1 MQEFG
6 PIKSLPENIWL
17 SEGQFFWVFP
27 RAQSAL
33 FLISTLN
40 SFQGMLKVSSLQ
52 WSWCNLCR
60 SSWQV
65 PTSSQLGPFIATY
78 VTMFGGHFM
87 AIVSHGARNVHSQF
101 CQRLRRQATQCAVT
115 GPGLTSSKSLWTI
128 PVFLASWSRKMFP
141 LVVSSHILS
150 YIIAVIDLIWNC
162 ISAL

>member
-40 SFQGMLKVSSLQ
+40 SFQGVSKVSSLQ

-60 SSWQV
+60 GSWQV
-65 PTSSQLGPFIATY
+65 PTSSQQGPFTAIY
-78 VTMFGGHFM
+78 LTMFWGDFM
-87 AIVSHGARNVHSQF
+87 ATVICSAGQAHPQVQGRFHW
-101 CQRLRRQATQCAVT
+101 QATQCAVIGT
-115 GPGLTSSKSLWTI
+115 GLASSKSLWTM
-128 PVFLASWSRKMFP
+128 PVLLASWSRKIFP
-141 LVVSSHILS
+141 LVASSHI
-150 YIIAVIDLIWNC
+150 
-162 ISAL
+162 